1 MSGTQLYCM
10 QLKNWYRSVLHTH
23 QNLLISEI
31 FSFCAYSHNHISFTF
46 WHTNHA
52 KIVVHRC
59 VECETDFCEKCK
71 KVHLNIKAV
80 SNHKL
85 LTHEELKEN
94 VGVAYAKSENCLHH
108 KEHELNLYCEPCD
121 AMICRDC
128 TLINHKNHNYG
139 FVKEFTTAKRRK
151 LQEEVKFDVMAAC

>member
-1 MSGTQLYCM
+1 M
-10 QLKNWYRSVLHTH
+10 
-23 QNLLISEI
+23 
-31 FSFCAYSHNHISFTF
+31 
-46 WHTNHA
+46 
-52 KIVVHRC
+52 
-59 VECETDFCEKCK
+59 ECETDFCEKCK

-94 VGVAYAKSENCLHH
+94 VGVAYAKSENCIHH

-128 TLINHKNHNYG
+128 TLINHKIHNYG

-151 LQEEVKFDVMAAC
+151 LQEEVKFNVCSVEENTCCNT